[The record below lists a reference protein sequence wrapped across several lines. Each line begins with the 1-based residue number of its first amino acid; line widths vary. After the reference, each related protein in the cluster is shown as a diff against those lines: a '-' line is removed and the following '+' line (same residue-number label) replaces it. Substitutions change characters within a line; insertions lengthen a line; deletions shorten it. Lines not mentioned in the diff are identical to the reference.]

1 MAEATKTI
9 IHLDELREYALRDAS
24 KLEPGTEVI
33 FVHVPT
39 LGNPERDD
47 CKQWTS
53 AYFATVVEVKEAT
66 FAELH
71 PRVTNPVE
79 TEAKP
84 VILYQHG
91 KGSEIEG
98 IEGYRHTTDAGVD
111 PYDSETGYYGEVN
124 FTVLLSELEERGLT
138 PVFEV
143 TEEYAQALVEHN
155 EKVVIF
161 PSYDIYYDYYSDSYS
176 DGSINSEDFD
186 ALAPAPVHLD
196 ELRGFAIHDPSEFV
210 PGHELIIAMVP
221 QFSETTVASRSSDRP
236 VASRVKLKE
245 VIRATMSSLNDRDDR
260 PFEKPQ
266 DLLVILAEDGSE
278 SYRPL
283 DAVGVLPYASGY
295 RSTTTFVVSATEL
308 EDQGL
313 EPLLTTSESYEN
325 LRSAAIERR
334 DELERIRKAA
344 QKSAAEA
351 KSTPETTE
359 N

>member
-24 KLEPGTEVI
+24 KLKPGTEVI

-39 LGNPERDD
+39 LGNPELDD
-47 CKQWTS
+47 CEQWTS
-53 AYFATVVEVKEAT
+53 AHFATVVEVREAT

-71 PRVTNPVE
+71 PRVKNPIE

-84 VILYQHG
+84 VIFYQHG
-91 KGSEIEG
+91 KGSDIEG
-98 IEGYRHTTDAGVD
+98 IESYNYTTDAGVD
-111 PYDSETGYYGEVN
+111 PYNPETGFYNRVN
-124 FTVLLSELEERGLT
+124 FTVLLSELEEKGLT

-155 EKVVIF
+155 EQVVVF
-161 PSYDIYYDYYSDSYS
+161 PSDDIYYDYYSDSYS
-176 DGSINSEDFD
+176 DGSDSDGYD

-196 ELRGFAIHDPSEFV
+196 ELRGFAIHDPSELV
-210 PGHELIIAMVP
+210 PGHELILAMVP
-221 QFSETTVASRSSDRP
+221 QLSPTTVASRSSEKP

-245 VIRATMSSLNDRDDR
+245 VISATWSSLNDRDDR

-266 DLLVILAEDGSE
+266 ELLVILADDGSE

-283 DAVGVLPYASGY
+283 DTIGILPYATGY
-295 RSTTTFVVSATEL
+295 RNPSTFVVSATEL

-313 EPLLTTSESYEN
+313 DPLLTPSEDYEK
-325 LRSAAIERR
+325 LLSAAVERR
-334 DELERIRKAA
+334 EELDRIRKDAQAA
-344 QKSAAEA
+344 ASEA